1 MSEFVY
7 EKTLP
12 QSELDIIKGMWALG
26 GKVSAR
32 ELNESL
38 DKGWRVQTL
47 ITHLVRMCDKGVVTR
62 EHCPGGRGPR
72 YYYTPTIGRDAYVI
86 KEVAKS
92 ITNLFDGDVRAY
104 LDALYATGAIEKD
117 DAEYLRTLVT
127 K

>member
-1 MSEFVY
+1 MSKMAY

-26 GKVSAR
+26 DKVSAR

-47 ITHLVRMCDKGVVTR
+47 ITHLVRMCAKGVVTR
-62 EHCPGGRGPR
+62 EHCPGGKGPR
-72 YYYTPTIGRDAYVI
+72 YFYTATVARDEYVTN
-86 KEVAKS
+86 EVGKA
-92 ITNLFDGDVRAY
+92 IVNLFDGDVHAY
-104 LDALYATGAIEKD
+104 LDSLYATGAIEKG
-117 DAEYLRTLVT
+117 DAEYLLGLTE